1 MLRCLTTLLYTSPQ
15 HSELITYRLIH
26 TSLVVM
32 AVCCV
37 CREDGRETIKEVK
50 NVLYGDDSAR
60 LEENPEYSVPW
71 NQDQDGAVQMR
82 SNVSYSVSPVTP
94 LRTGAAHDYST
105 PSGVYEEPH

>member
-1 MLRCLTTLLYTSPQ
+1 
-15 HSELITYRLIH
+15 
-26 TSLVVM
+26 M

-37 CREDGRETIKEVK
+37 CREDGRDTIKEVK

-94 LRTGAAHDYST
+94 LHTGAAHDYST
-105 PSGVYEEPH
+105 LSGVYEEPH

>member
-1 MLRCLTTLLYTSPQ
+1 
-15 HSELITYRLIH
+15 
-26 TSLVVM
+26 M